1 MARFKSPLH
10 ISRMQIID
18 KYDED
23 TQLKMKKGIVDD
35 YLYTIK
41 KLTDRARQFSEMWMF
56 DYVEDDLQLIKLWSK
71 GLQDFLKQER
81 KLTQVVSK

>member
-1 MARFKSPLH
+1 MARFKSPVH
-10 ISRMQIID
+10 ISTMQIID
-18 KYDED
+18 KYDTD

-41 KLTDRARQFSEMWMF
+41 KLTDSASQFSEMQLF

-71 GLQDFLKQER
+71 GLEDFLKQER
-81 KLTQVVSK
+81 KLAQIIEK

>member
-1 MARFKSPLH
+1 
-10 ISRMQIID
+10 MQIID
-18 KYDED
+18 KYDAD

-41 KLTDRARQFSEMWMF
+41 KLTDSASQFSENWMF
-56 DYVEDDLQLIKLWSK
+56 DHVQDDLQVIKILSK
-71 GLQDFLKQER
+71 GLEDFLKEER

>member
-1 MARFKSPLH
+1 MR
-10 ISRMQIID
+10 IID
-18 KYDED
+18 KYDTD

-41 KLTDRARQFSEMWMF
+41 KLTDSASQFSEMQLF

-71 GLQDFLKQER
+71 GLEDFLKQER
-81 KLTQVVSK
+81 KLAQIIEK

>member
-1 MARFKSPLH
+1 
-10 ISRMQIID
+10 MQIID

>member
-1 MARFKSPLH
+1 MARFKSPHH
-10 ISRMQIID
+10 ISRMRIID
-18 KYDED
+18 KYDTD

-41 KLTDRARQFSEMWMF
+41 KLTDSAIQFSEMQLF

-71 GLQDFLKQER
+71 GLEDFLKQER
-81 KLTQVVSK
+81 KLAQIIEK

>member
-18 KYDED
+18 KYDAD
-23 TQLKMKKGIVDD
+23 IQLKMKKGIVDD

-41 KLTDRARQFSEMWMF
+41 KLTDSARQFSESHLF
-56 DYVEDDLQLIKLWSK
+56 DYVEDDLQLIKVWSK
-71 GLQDFLKQER
+71 GLEDFLKQER
-81 KLTQVVSK
+81 KLAQVAKK

>member
-1 MARFKSPLH
+1 MAKFKSPLH
-10 ISRMQIID
+10 ITRMKYID
-18 KYDED
+18 KYDTD

-41 KLTDRARQFSEMWMF
+41 KLTDSAIQFSEIQLF

-71 GLQDFLKQER
+71 GLEDFLKQER
-81 KLTQVVSK
+81 KLAQIIEN

>member
-18 KYDED
+18 KYDAD

-35 YLYTIK
+35 YLYAIK
-41 KLTDRARQFSEMWMF
+41 KLTDSASQFSESQLF
-56 DYVEDDLQLIKLWSK
+56 DNVEDDLQLIKLWSK
-71 GLQDFLKQER
+71 GLEDFLKQEI

>member
-18 KYDED
+18 KYDAD
-23 TQLKMKKGIVDD
+23 TQLKIKKGIVDD

-41 KLTDRARQFSEMWMF
+41 KLTDSASQFSESHLF
-56 DYVEDDLQLIKLWSK
+56 DHVEDDLQLIKLWSK
-71 GLQDFLKQER
+71 GLEDFFKQER
-81 KLTQVVSK
+81 KLTQVVNK